1 MQKLHGGQERAGDW
15 GGKDKMLHI
24 GQYTHTQSLISAL
37 TEIKSVSLC
46 ITFFMNCFE
55 KSLMIFSNCIWRLH
69 SFIFKW
75 VHWSGYTVPYTV
87 FDQFI
92 LQGTDLETRDL
103 GCPNNFFPC
112 RTFRNI

>member
-24 GQYTHTQSLISAL
+24 GQYTHIQSLISAL

-55 KSLMIFSNCIWRLH
+55 
-69 SFIFKW
+69 
-75 VHWSGYTVPYTV
+75 
-87 FDQFI
+87 
-92 LQGTDLETRDL
+92 
-103 GCPNNFFPC
+103 
-112 RTFRNI
+112 